1 VQCVLR
7 YTKGDGSSIKDL
19 TNHLKSKHKNYI
31 GTGRDSI
38 TKYEKKVMSLLGLQR
53 RGQITSKIVSCL
65 TYKEAHISENQR
77 GLFVPQDYLPLNSET
92 D

>member
-1 VQCVLR
+1 
-7 YTKGDGSSIKDL
+7 
-19 TNHLKSKHKNYI
+19 
-31 GTGRDSI
+31 
-38 TKYEKKVMSLLGLQR
+38 MSLLGLQR

-92 D
+92 DWIMTVRYGLIVMRQYYKH